1 MPRDDPRS
9 APIKNKFA
17 VALTTV
23 TLGMAL
29 FAGSGGTASA
39 AHLSGLTKDD
49 CKNGG
54 FSEYQRVNGDASTT
68 FKNQGD
74 CIQFVNTGK

>member
-1 MPRDDPRS
+1 M
-9 APIKNKFA
+9 KNKFA

-29 FAGSGGTASA
+29 FAGTGGTASA
-39 AHLSGLTKDD
+39 AHLTNLSKED

-54 FSEYQRVNGDASTT
+54 FSRFQTDLKDDSTF
-68 FKNQGD
+68 FKNQGQ
-74 CIQFVNTGK
+74 CIKFVNTGK

>member
-1 MPRDDPRS
+1 M
-9 APIKNKFA
+9 KNKFA

-29 FAGSGGTASA
+29 FTGTASA
-39 AHLSGLTKDD
+39 NHPVPEDKSE

-54 FSEYQRVNGDASTT
+54 FSEYIVGGGDTSQR
-68 FKNQGD
+68 FKNQGE
-74 CIQFVNTGK
+74 CIRFVNTGKG